1 MEITLSSNDQYC
13 VLVDPV
19 FAFPSCYTV
28 YNEVKSLLGQG
39 FNVALDFSQCT
50 HIDSSALGGLFSL
63 RKSYASDI
71 ELKIINANPHIM
83 SVFSVYKLDKALTI
97 EP

>member
-1 MEITLSSNDQYC
+1 MEISLSSNNQYC
-13 VLVDPV
+13 VMIDSM

-28 YNEVKSLLGQG
+28 YNEIKSLLEQG
-39 FNVALDFSQCT
+39 DKVVLDFSKCT

-63 RKSYASDI
+63 RKCFSHDA
-71 ELKIINANPHIM
+71 ELKIINANAHIM

-97 EP
+97 ET